1 MSGSPIVQNRRS
13 ATSTESFLS
22 SYEVSKL
29 DMFITRRNLLAAS
42 DNCSR
47 VCEGFA
53 TVSSVWDLQLRRLPA
68 GISQFAATARF
79 CRRMCKAPRLPAAP
93 VYGGNNW
100 CYAYGKSST
109 DDIRQDS
116 ERIASLASSA
126 NNKPFMVMQ
135 LKNTGRQIADLER
148 CSLPAQR
155 ILLKWA
161 LSIAA
166 SCPAPASYL
175 VAKLGGWSRLELQ

>member
-1 MSGSPIVQNRRS
+1 
-13 ATSTESFLS
+13 
-22 SYEVSKL
+22 
-29 DMFITRRNLLAAS
+29 
-42 DNCSR
+42 
-47 VCEGFA
+47 
-53 TVSSVWDLQLRRLPA
+53 
-68 GISQFAATARF
+68 
-79 CRRMCKAPRLPAAP
+79 MCKAPRLPAAP

-175 VAKLGGWSRLELQ
+175 VAKLGGWSNPGCHLGGYIVVFGSLHQLTAFPIPLRQRLLHIHMLTKRQGIQRD